1 MKKSVEILGLP
12 VISITEGRELGIS
25 KGLLID
31 AKNRVV
37 AAITIEDDEW
47 YRGVKLIPY
56 EAVIAIGVDAM
67 TITHSENILTL
78 DEAGDYEALLDEN
91 IRIIGTKV
99 FTKSGVIQ
107 GKVSEISIAEDGRIE
122 MCEIT
127 DNEGAVG
134 EIPSDKISIFGKL
147 VTVIETEAEKKTKF
161 IEPPPAEEPVS
172 TNEEPSET
180 SEEST
185 QHSEVEGITPINE
198 EPEPAIEEVH
208 QDSEETQ
215 ESEVA
220 SESESE
226 SENTES
232 ESGNTQES
240 EPEPET
246 VEPVK
251 NTPKVTQQAE
261 ALKAALRRAQAN
273 QKSAK
278 NAPVKKGDKAV
289 DDRRRTML
297 LGKKAARTITAD
309 NGDVIVSEGAEITEE
324 VLQKAKLAN
333 KYIELSMNYA

>member
-37 AAITIEDDEW
+37 AAITIEDDDW

-78 DEAGDYEALLDEN
+78 DEAGDYETLLDEN

-107 GKVSEISIAEDGRIE
+107 GKVSEISIAEDGKIE
-122 MCEIT
+122 LCEIT
-127 DNEGAVG
+127 DNTGAVG

-161 IEPPPAEEPVS
+161 IETPVDEETESPVEENFDG
-172 TNEEPSET
+172 NEE
-180 SEEST
+180 SEE
-185 QHSEVEGITPINE
+185 HAEVEGITPIDE
-198 EPEPAIEEVH
+198 EPAIQIPDEDA
-208 QDSEETQ
+208 QNFSEST
-215 ESEVA
+215 
-220 SESESE
+220 SESESAG
-226 SENTES
+226 STE
-232 ESGNTQES
+232 EDQPVEIQ
-240 EPEPET
+240 PAPET
-246 VEPVK
+246 VESVK

-273 QKSAK
+273 QKNTAK
-278 NAPVKKGDKAV
+278 TPQSNKKSGDKAV

-297 LGKKAARTITAD
+297 LGKKATRTITAD
-309 NGDVIVSEGAEITEE
+309 NGDVIVSEGSEITEE
-324 VLQKAKLAN
+324 VLQKARLAN
-333 KYIELSMNYA
+333 KYIELSMNYAP

>member
-78 DEAGDYEALLDEN
+78 DEAGDYETLLDEN

-107 GKVSEISIAEDGRIE
+107 GKVSEISIAEDGKIE
-122 MCEIT
+122 LCEIT
-127 DNEGAVG
+127 DNTGAVG

-161 IEPPPAEEPVS
+161 IDTTSADESDLPANDAGES
-172 TNEEPSET
+172 D
-180 SEEST
+180 EESAV
-185 QHSEVEGITPINE
+185 HAEVEGITPIEDE
-198 EPEPAIEEVH
+198 ESVEDDVTEISSA
-208 QDSEETQ
+208 
-215 ESEVA
+215 ESEVEDTEVA
-220 SESESE
+220 ENPPIEIESPAADEES
-226 SENTES
+226 
-232 ESGNTQES
+232 
-240 EPEPET
+240 
-246 VEPVK
+246 VK

-273 QKSAK
+273 QKGAK
-278 NAPVKKGDKAV
+278 GSQPNRQNPQGKKPVGDKV

-297 LGKKAARTITAD
+297 LGKKAMRKIIAD
-309 NGDVIVSEGAEITEE
+309 NGDVIVEEGAEITEE

-333 KYIELSMNYA
+333 KYMELSMNYTP

>member
-78 DEAGDYEALLDEN
+78 DEAGDYETLLDEN

-107 GKVSEISIAEDGRIE
+107 GKVSEISIAEDGKIE
-122 MCEIT
+122 LCEIT
-127 DNEGAVG
+127 DNTGAVG

-161 IEPPPAEEPVS
+161 IDAPSSNESDLPANDVS
-172 TNEEPSET
+172 
-180 SEEST
+180 ESDDESAV
-185 QHSEVEGITPINE
+185 HAEVEGITPIEDE
-198 EPEPAIEEVH
+198 EPVESIEDDVTEISS
-208 QDSEETQ
+208 D
-215 ESEVA
+215 ESEV
-220 SESESE
+220 
-226 SENTES
+226 ENTES
-232 ESGNTQES
+232 AEDAPIEIEAPTADEES
-240 EPEPET
+240 
-246 VEPVK
+246 VK

-273 QKSAK
+273 QKGAK
-278 NAPVKKGDKAV
+278 GSQPNRNPQGKKPSGDKV

-297 LGKKAARTITAD
+297 LGKKAERTITAD
-309 NGDVIVSEGAEITEE
+309 NGDVIVEKGAEITEE

-333 KYIELSMNYA
+333 KYIELSMNYTP

>member
-37 AAITIEDDEW
+37 AAITIEDDDW

-78 DEAGDYEALLDEN
+78 DEAGDYETLLDEN

-107 GKVSEISIAEDGRIE
+107 GKVSEISIAEDGKIE
-122 MCEIT
+122 LCEIT
-127 DNEGAVG
+127 DNTGAVG

-161 IEPPPAEEPVS
+161 IETPVETEESEQPAEE
-172 TNEEPSET
+172 NFDGEE
-180 SEEST
+180 SEE
-185 QHSEVEGITPINE
+185 HAEVEGITPIDE
-198 EPEPAIEEVH
+198 EPVIQIPADDA
-208 QDSEETQ
+208 QNFSESTG
-215 ESEVA
+215 
-220 SESESE
+220 ESESD
-226 SENTES
+226 NTE
-232 ESGNTQES
+232 EEQPVEIQ
-240 EPEPET
+240 PAPET
-246 VEPVK
+246 VESVK

-273 QKSAK
+273 QKNTAK
-278 NAPVKKGDKAV
+278 TPQSNKKSGDKAV

-297 LGKKAARTITAD
+297 LGKKATRTITAD
-309 NGDVIVSEGAEITEE
+309 NGEVIVSEGSEITEE
-324 VLQKAKLAN
+324 VLQKARLAN
-333 KYIELSMNYA
+333 KYIELSMNYAP